1 VRWQAQRDTA
11 LDRSEFKPK
20 APSPLRSA
28 GALQIRFPPALYFSL
43 LPSYFCFM
51 PKCPTC
57 AKQIEWQDN
66 PWRPFC
72 SERCKLIDFSRWANE
87 EYRVPGKEINPDEI
101 VDHPAAGDSKSA
113 DDIEA

>member
-1 VRWQAQRDTA
+1 
-11 LDRSEFKPK
+11 
-20 APSPLRSA
+20 
-28 GALQIRFPPALYFSL
+28 
-43 LPSYFCFM
+43 M

-57 AKQIEWQDN
+57 EKPVQWQDN

-101 VDHPAAGDSKSA
+101 VDHPAAGDA
-113 DDIEA
+113 NAREETEA